1 MKAKNRFYLGV
12 AAIAVA
18 AALAGS
24 AIELAAQQPRAV
36 AIDEDDIVTR
46 AEEIGHR
53 AWKDLVER
61 YPDVD
66 FPIRLPRLPRA

>member
-1 MKAKNRFYLGV
+1 VESVMV
-12 AAIAVA
+12 AGRWLMRDGRV
-18 AALAGS
+18 LT
-24 AIELAAQQPRAV
+24 
-36 AIDEDDIVTR
+36 IDEDDIVTR